1 MLKRK
6 CKIETMKS
14 SFVPGSFDVKLH
26 TLRLVAPKNFN
37 VYFLRIVIFLKKK
50 KTKHSTV
57 INSNSIIM

>member
-50 KTKHSTV
+50 TL
-57 INSNSIIM
+57 

>member
-50 KTKHSTV
+50 KKQNTVQLSTL
-57 INSNSIIM
+57 IQ